1 MAEEPAPEGRAAYVV
16 SQLYYYVAAVIGVGF
31 VIGGAIA
38 ALFGVREMILPREFE
53 TVRDGLRNVLHGLA
67 FALPGLALMW
77 SHLREARRREGEPF
91 AEAFWG
97 GTLYFHLVALVA
109 IAFVLVGVSG
119 ILHSLV
125 DLVLPSCDASRGVTF
140 GPEGAAG
147 DCYPTATEALRQML
161 DFAIVLLVAGPAF
174 WWHLRRGRRSVGP
187 ARPD

>member
-1 MAEEPAPEGRAAYVV
+1 MAEEPAAQGRFAYVV

-38 ALFGVREMILPREFE
+38 ALFGVREMVLPREFE

-67 FALPGLALMW
+67 FALPGLALVW

-109 IAFVLVGVSG
+109 VVFVLVGVSG

-125 DLVLPSCDASRGVTF
+125 DLILPSCEPRGTATF
-140 GPEGAAG
+140 TPEGVVG

-161 DFAIVLLVAGPAF
+161 DFAIVLLVAVPAF
-174 WWHLRRGRRSVGP
+174 WWHLRRGRRSV
-187 ARPD
+187 RPV